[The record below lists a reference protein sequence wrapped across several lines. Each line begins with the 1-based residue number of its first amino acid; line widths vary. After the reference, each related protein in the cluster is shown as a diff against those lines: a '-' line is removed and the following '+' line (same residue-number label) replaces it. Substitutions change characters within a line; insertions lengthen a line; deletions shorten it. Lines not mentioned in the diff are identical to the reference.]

1 MRNRSYSVSVSLPAV
16 LWRLAKQLGLQSK
29 YVIQDAV
36 DPPSFEAMVGD
47 HAGPLQV
54 PAKPSSE
61 RPIDARLSPDLR
73 LFEQLKAPVERE
85 LP

>member
-1 MRNRSYSVSVSLPAV
+1 
-16 LWRLAKQLGLQSK
+16 LQSK

-54 PAKPSSE
+54 PAKPSPE

-73 LFEQLKAPVERE
+73 LFEQLKAPIERE

>member
-1 MRNRSYSVSVSLPAV
+1 MIDRSPLWLAMPPPA
-16 LWRLAKQLGLQSK
+16 LTPRGSSETPDGPAK
-29 YVIQDAV
+29 AERA
-36 DPPSFEAMVGD
+36 PAPSFEAMVGD

-54 PAKPSSE
+54 PAKPSPE

-73 LFEQLKAPVERE
+73 LFEQLKAPIERE

>member
-1 MRNRSYSVSVSLPAV
+1 
-16 LWRLAKQLGLQSK
+16 LGLQSK

-36 DPPSFEAMVGD
+36 DAPPFEAMVGD

-54 PAKPSSE
+54 PAKPCSE
-61 RPIDARLSPDLR
+61 RPIDPRLSPDLR
-73 LFEQLKAPVERE
+73 LFEHLQAPIERE